1 MFLLKRGAESQA
13 SEKNNGSNNEYFL
26 NFNHS
31 GSPSSMLRSATA
43 TTAQGLQK
51 LFNHHKASEEAD
63 INDIITENEFKQIV
77 NFRRLFEHIK
87 RMEDTVKGEKVQFQ
101 KLLIFCEDAEKL
113 LIAVEE
119 PFIKAYGVDAYNQ
132 IEEEFHMVSKRIRTN
147 HKQFNKEYLSTTCQ
161 TISDETTQLPNIEPL
176 TNCTR
181 NIQKQL
187 LDQRRNESSLIEEYG
202 ELLEE
207 VDETAVDEDVEEQ
220 DKATEELSK
229 LTSMLKQKAIE
240 VNQAI
245 QTDVNM
251 MKRSSVIL
259 EESKSALDTA
269 QQRLDS
275 QIDTAKSYLY
285 SHMVFLIV
293 VIVSF
298 LAMIVII
305 SIFPRLV

>member
-1 MFLLKRGAESQA
+1 MFLLRRGAESQNTN
-13 SEKNNGSNNEYFL
+13 EKNNRSSNNEYFL
-26 NFNHS
+26 NFNNT
-31 GSPSSMLRSATA
+31 GSSSVMRTATA
-43 TTAQGLQK
+43 ATTQGLQK
-51 LFNHHKASEEAD
+51 FFHLKESEEAAD
-63 INDIITENEFKQIV
+63 INEIITEHEFKQIV

-87 RMEDTVKGEKVQFQ
+87 RTEDTVQGENVKIQ

-113 LIAVEE
+113 LIAMEE

-147 HKQFNKEYLSTTCQ
+147 HKEDVSTKYHTK
-161 TISDETTQLPNIEPL
+161 SSNSFSQLPDIESIM
-176 TNCTR
+176 TCTS

-207 VDETAVDEDVEEQ
+207 VEETTIDEDVEDQ
-220 DKATEELSK
+220 DKTTEELSK

-259 EESKSALDTA
+259 EKNKSALETA
-269 QQRLDS
+269 QQRLDL